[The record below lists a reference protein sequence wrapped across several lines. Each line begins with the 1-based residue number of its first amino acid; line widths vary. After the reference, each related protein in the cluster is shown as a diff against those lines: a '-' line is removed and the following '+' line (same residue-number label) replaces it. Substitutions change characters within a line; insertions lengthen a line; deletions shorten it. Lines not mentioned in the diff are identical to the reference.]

1 MAKNRDGF
9 TIIEVLISMVILLV
23 ALLALSSLQTTSVG
37 SNAAGQQTTIATMLA
52 QDKLEELMGLDY
64 DDSQL
69 SDTVDNFI
77 DTDNDGIAD
86 YFDWSAAPDH
96 TNADGIDG
104 VANPI
109 DSIGNN
115 VAKAGY
121 TRTWNVAGN
130 TPDNKMKT
138 VSVNVTWFFKTQ
150 RSVTVDTIIS
160 RR

>member
-1 MAKNRDGF
+1 MVKNRDGF
-9 TIIEVLISMVILLV
+9 TIIEVLISMIILLV

-52 QDKLEELMGLDY
+52 QDKLEELISLDY

-69 SDTVDNFI
+69 SDTADNFI
-77 DTDNDGIAD
+77 DTDGNGVAD

-96 TNADGIDG
+96 TNADGNG

-109 DSIGNN
+109 DSNGNT
-115 VAKAGY
+115 VANAGY
-121 TRTWNVAGN
+121 TRTWNVADN

>member
-96 TNADGIDG
+96 TNADGFDG

-121 TRTWNVAGN
+121 TRIWNVAGN

-150 RSVTVDTIIS
+150 RSLTVDTIIS

>member
-1 MAKNRDGF
+1 
-9 TIIEVLISMVILLV
+9 MVILLV

-52 QDKLEELMGLDY
+52 QDKLEELMALDY

-86 YFDWSAAPDH
+86 YFVWSAAPDH

-121 TRTWNVAGN
+121 TRIWNVAGN

>member
-1 MAKNRDGF
+1 MVKNRDGF
-9 TIIEVLISMVILLV
+9 TIIEVLISMVILVV
-23 ALLALSSLQTTSVG
+23 ALFSLSSLQTTSIG

-52 QDKLEELMGLDY
+52 QDKLEELMSLDY

-69 SDTVDNFI
+69 SDVVDNFI
-77 DTDNDGIAD
+77 DTDDNGIAD

-96 TNADGIDG
+96 TNVDGVNG

-109 DSIGNN
+109 DSNGNN
-115 VAKAGY
+115 VASAGY
-121 TRTWNVAGN
+121 TRTWNVADN

-138 VSVNVTWFFKTQ
+138 VSVNVTWFFKT
-150 RSVTVDTIIS
+150 RRFVTVDTIIA